1 MTVKVNKKRGVS
13 AKAVVTVTNQSGQ
26 VIPGAV
32 VQALWSGAVSKT
44 AVARAAKTGRASF
57 ASPASKTPGC
67 FTLTVTGIST
77 AGLAFDDTT
86 LPSAEVCS

>member
-1 MTVKVNKKRGVS
+1 M
-13 AKAVVTVTNQSGQ
+13 
-26 VIPGAV
+26 
-32 VQALWSGAVSKT
+32 SKT